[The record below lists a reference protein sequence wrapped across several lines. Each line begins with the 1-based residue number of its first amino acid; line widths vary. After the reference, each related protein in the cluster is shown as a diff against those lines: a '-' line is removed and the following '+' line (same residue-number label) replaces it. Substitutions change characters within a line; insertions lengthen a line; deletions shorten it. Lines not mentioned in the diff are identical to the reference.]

1 MGTTNVEINISK
13 FSEKTKEFYQQIDIL
28 KGVMI
33 FLVIFDHTIP
43 WDYKNKMGV
52 ALWERISI
60 PIFLIIMGFN
70 MGLSFKRRGETSL
83 RKLYS
88 WNYFKKKFWRYIIPF
103 ALLYLVSTLVGL
115 SINGVDALSQYKINW
130 NTPHLF
136 IGIILFYGPGNWFLP
151 VIFWSIL
158 IMPLL
163 YKGFSGKVYWSIIT
177 LVLCFVVE
185 LALQLGIFF
194 IFDPRNIASWHEYDI
209 FIYFYRFV
217 VTTPFFMLSAI
228 GLGMWFSRNHNIYA
242 KQNIVIWILFPL
254 SLLYLIWYQF
264 YNFRFKFIFGD
275 YNLFVFPYS
284 AFLFLIVM
292 KILPKNSDNL
302 FLKGVRTIGRST
314 YHILLT
320 QILYF
325 AITISLY
332 GDHYCASIMGINQT
346 NFLICMLYLILNW
359 ILCIPI
365 GVSWWYGETK
375 LRNYLLS
382 KKKRKD
388 RITEK

>member
-1 MGTTNVEINISK
+1 MVTTNSEINISN
-13 FSEKTKEFYQQIDIL
+13 FSEKTKEFYLQIDIL
-28 KGVMI
+28 KAVMI

-43 WDYKNKMGV
+43 WIYKNKMGV

-70 MGLSFKRRGETSL
+70 MGLSFKKRGESSL

-88 WNYFKKKFWRYIIPF
+88 WNYFKRKFWRYIIPF
-103 ALLYLVSTLVGL
+103 AILYLVSTLVGL
-115 SINGVDALSQYKINW
+115 SINGIDALSQYKSNW

-136 IGIILFYGPGNWFLP
+136 IGIIPFYGPGNWFLP

-163 YKGFSGKVYWSIIT
+163 YKGFSGKLYWSIIT

-185 LALQLGIFF
+185 LVLQLGIYF

-209 FIYFYRFV
+209 FIFFYRFI

-264 YNFRFKFIFGD
+264 FNFRFKFIFGD

-284 AFLFLIVM
+284 AFLFLIIM
-292 KILPKNSDNL
+292 KLLPKNSDNL
-302 FLKGVRTIGRST
+302 FLKGIRTIGKST

-332 GDHYCASIMGINQT
+332 GDHYCTSILGINQT
-346 NFLICMLYLILNW
+346 NFLVCMLYLILNW

-365 GVSWWYGETK
+365 GVLWWYGETK
-375 LRNYLLS
+375 LRDYRV
-382 KKKRKD
+382 KRKS
-388 RITEK
+388 RRLT